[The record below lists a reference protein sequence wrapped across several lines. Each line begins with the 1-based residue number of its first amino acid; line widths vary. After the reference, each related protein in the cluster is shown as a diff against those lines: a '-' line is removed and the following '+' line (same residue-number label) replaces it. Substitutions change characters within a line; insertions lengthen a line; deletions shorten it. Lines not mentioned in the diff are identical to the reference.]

1 MLLDSTMPNGK
12 TLNINNGRPKST
24 SAGVLKSC
32 LVGGGISMNNWYA
45 LRATYSRELK
55 VQTLLNSMGIRTF
68 VPMMWRKRTV
78 DGHEEKR
85 LLPAVSGLV
94 FACATRESLD
104 TFIRSFGESRP
115 VNYYWDRTAARPL
128 TVPDKAMED
137 FISVASAMDE
147 DIIYLTEVSDK
158 LREGRTV
165 KVKDG
170 PFKGVEGKIVRI
182 RKSRRIL
189 VELPGMLAVAS
200 TYVDPKELQII

>member
-1 MLLDSTMPNGK
+1 MQNESLLLDSTRLVGK
-12 TLNINNGRPKST
+12 TRNIAHGRSETT

-32 LVGGGISMNNWYA
+32 PEPAWFV

-55 VQTLLNSMGIRTF
+55 IQEMLREKGVRTF

-78 DGHEEKR
+78 DGHEDKR

-104 TFIRSFGESRP
+104 SFIRSFGESRP

-128 TVPDKAMED
+128 TIPDKAMED

-158 LREGRTV
+158 LREGQTV

-200 TYVDPKELQII
+200 TYVSPNEIELI